1 MNKKA
6 GETAE
11 CYFDYLAMVQ
21 GMVVS
26 EPRGE
31 SSPYDRILECDGKLS
46 KVQIKMRSS
55 LNRVKQTSYTVTIN
69 KNDGSAYTPK
79 EVDIVAIHLRN
90 ENIWYFIPIKH
101 VNKKMRIN
109 PKKDKLDNYKNNWDV
124 FK

>member
-11 CYFDYLAMVQ
+11 CYFDYLALCE

-26 EPRGE
+26 EPRGD
-31 SSPYDRILECDGKLS
+31 SAPYDRIVEYNGKLT

-55 LNRVKQTSYTVTIN
+55 TNSVTQKSYIVGVHKSDKTP
-69 KNDGSAYTPK
+69 YTAK

-90 ENIWYFIPIKH
+90 ENIWYFVPIKH
-101 VNKKMRIN
+101 INKKMRIN
-109 PKKDKLDNYKNNWDV
+109 PKKDKLDRFKNNWNV